1 MALKESYLNRLHTS
15 IRDPLRKLFN
25 SGASITN
32 DIVGDVTGNVVATTL
47 SGVLT
52 GNVIGD
58 ITGDHLLTLQT
69 AEHGAGAIGTAFA
82 PRTYRGYLTNGDILT
97 SIHVDLTGLAMKGD
111 AAIDAIG
118 LLSAAP
124 PAYIGRYVTA
134 TCGICYKMEQIW
146 LETPGQGTATITTD
160 IDIAMDDEADI
171 GYDGAV
177 DGGVILNTGGSITAG
192 MTFVSLVPAL
202 TANDYIY
209 VVEAGGGD
217 GDTGVYNAGQFI
229 LNLYGHPV
237 LS

>member
-1 MALKESYLNRLHTS
+1 MADRESYLNMLPTG
-15 IRDPLRKLFN
+15 IRIPLRKLFN

-32 DIVGDVTGNVVATTL
+32 AVVGNITGNIVATTL
-47 SGVLT
+47 SGALT
-52 GNVIGD
+52 GNVTGD
-58 ITGDHLLTLQT
+58 FTGDHLLTLQT

-97 SIHVDLTGLAMKGD
+97 SIHIDLTGLGMKGD

-118 LLSAAP
+118 LVSAAP

-134 TCGICYKMEQIW
+134 TCGICYKMEQMW
-146 LETPGQGTATITTD
+146 LETPAGSATITAD

-192 MTFVSLVPAL
+192 MTFVSTVPAL

-209 VVEAGGGD
+209 IVEAGGGD
-217 GDTGVYNAGQFI
+217 GDTGVYSAGQFI